1 MKKSR
6 SFVRFCVFYLSFY
19 SIILFLI
26 FIITNTLINKSIS
39 KVPFRLDNIFEYQKY
54 LLNDEY
60 EKIPINKMSKNEFFV
75 FDSNG
80 NNIFKSKKDSKI
92 VFNFDNIN
100 LISDYQEVSYYLV
113 QKIKEN
119 NKDFYIITRNVY
131 DYEDNLNSIKDYCIV
146 DINYNVVYGNL
157 FGNIKKFTK
166 EQFNLLKDGMSSGSY
181 VSKYEY
187 KNNKGEDRTLVFF
200 ERNLDAKDYIKITR
214 KKMSKWI
221 FVLPFVFIAGAII
234 VFIFYRKIKESIK
247 NMNNDII
254 NFNNDNYISSNIPIE
269 FKDVC
274 DNTKKLLNTIEL
286 EKKKREEEENMRQSI
301 ITNLSHD
308 IKTPLTVISGYAK
321 AFCDGIVPKENTNK
335 YMNAIYE
342 KSLHSKEIIDSLFE
356 YSMMEHIEFKP
367 NLSKQDII
375 EFSRN
380 YLASK
385 YTDLKMQN
393 YILDINI
400 PDESFI
406 CLFDPALFRRLFDN
420 LINNSVKHN
429 SKNTTIYFE
438 CIIED
443 EDIIFKISDNG
454 KGIIGS
460 KVGDLFKPFV
470 VGNESRSGDCGTG
483 LGLYICKK
491 ITTLHNGEIKIVKK
505 PKSPYKFQVI
515 ITFKK
520 FKH

>member
-1 MKKSR
+1 MKKSK
-6 SFVRFCVFYLSFY
+6 SFVRFCVFYLSVY

-26 FIITNTLINKSIS
+26 FIMTNTWINKSVS
-39 KVPFRLDNIFEYQKY
+39 KVPFRIDNIFEYQEY
-54 LLNDEY
+54 LLNDEF
-60 EKIPINKMSKNEFFV
+60 EKLPINKMVMNQFFV
-75 FDSNG
+75 FDEKG
-80 NNIFKSKKDSKI
+80 NTIFKSKKDSKI

-100 LISDYQEVSYYLV
+100 LISDYQDMSYYLV
-113 QKIKEN
+113 QTIEEN
-119 NKDFYIITRNVY
+119 GQKFYIVTRNLH
-131 DYEDNLNSIKDYCIV
+131 DYKNDINNIKDYCII
-146 DINYNVVYGNL
+146 DTNYNIVYGNL
-157 FGNIKKFTK
+157 FGSSEKLTE
-166 EQFNLLKDGMSSGSY
+166 EQFTLLKDGMSGDSY

-187 KNNKGEDRTLVFF
+187 ENNNGEHRTLVFF
-200 ERNLDAKDYIKITR
+200 EHILNTKDYIKLTR
-214 KKMSKWI
+214 EEISKWI
-221 FVLPFVFIAGAII
+221 FVIPFIFLAGATI
-234 VFIFYRKIKESIK
+234 VFIFYRKIKVSVK
-247 NMNNDII
+247 NVNNDII
-254 NFNNDNYISSNIPIE
+254 NFNNDNYISSSFPIE

-274 DNTKKLLNTIEL
+274 DNTKKLLNTIEQ

-321 AFCDGIVPKENTNK
+321 AFCDGLVPKENANK

-356 YSMMEHIEFKP
+356 YSKMEHVEFKP
-367 NLSKQDII
+367 NLSELDII

-385 YTDLKMQN
+385 YMDLQMQG
-393 YILDINI
+393 YSLDIKI
-400 PDESFI
+400 PDKSFN
-406 CLFDPALFRRLFDN
+406 CFFDPILFRRLFDN

-438 CIIED
+438 CSIKD

-454 KGIIGS
+454 KGVIGA
-460 KVGDLFKPFV
+460 KVGDLFKPFI

-491 ITTLHNGEIKIVKK
+491 IVTLHNGEIKIEKK
-505 PKSPYKFQVI
+505 PKKPYKFQVTI
-515 ITFKK
+515 NFKK

>member
-1 MKKSR
+1 MKKSK
-6 SFVRFCVFYLSFY
+6 SFVRFCVFYLSIY

-26 FIITNTLINKSIS
+26 FIITNTLINKSVSQI
-39 KVPFRLDNIFEYQKY
+39 PFRLDNIFDYQKY
-54 LLNDEY
+54 LVQDEF
-60 EKIPINKMSKNEFFV
+60 EKIPINKMGTNEFFV
-75 FDSNG
+75 FDDKG
-80 NNIFKSKKDSKI
+80 NTIFKSNKDSKI

-100 LISDYQEVSYYLV
+100 LISDYEDMSYYLV
-113 QKIKEN
+113 QTIKEN
-119 NKDFYIITRNVY
+119 NKDFYIITKNWQ
-131 DYEDNLNSIKDYCIV
+131 DYENNINNIKDYCII
-146 DINYNVVYGNL
+146 DTKYNVVYGNL
-157 FGNIKKFTK
+157 LGDIKQLTA
-166 EQFNLLKDGMSSGSY
+166 EQFNLLKDGMSGDSY

-187 KNNKGEDRTLVFF
+187 KNDHGEDRTIVFF
-200 ERNLDAKDYIKITR
+200 ERIIDTKDYIKITR
-214 KKMSKWI
+214 KEISKWI
-221 FVLPFVFIAGAII
+221 FVLPFIFIAGALI
-234 VFIFYRKIKESIK
+234 VFAFYRKIKDSIK

-274 DNTKKLLNTIEL
+274 DNTKKLLKTIEL
-286 EKKKREEEENMRQSI
+286 EKKKREEEENVRQSI

-321 AFCDGIVPKENTNK
+321 AFCDGLVPKENVNK

-342 KSLHSKEIIDSLFE
+342 KALHSKEIIDSLFE
-356 YSMMEHIEFKP
+356 YSKMEHVEFKP
-367 NLSKQDII
+367 NLSKLDII

-380 YLASK
+380 YLANK
-385 YTDLKMQN
+385 YTDLNMQN

-400 PDESFI
+400 PDKSFN
-406 CLFDPALFRRLFDN
+406 CLFDPVLFRRLFDN

-438 CIIED
+438 CFIED

-454 KGIIGS
+454 KGVIGS
-460 KVGDLFKPFV
+460 RVGDLFKPFV
-470 VGNESRSGDCGTG
+470 VGNESRSGDSGTG

-491 ITTLHNGEIKIVKK
+491 IVTLHNGQIKIEKK
-505 PKSPYKFQVI
+505 PKKPYKFQVT